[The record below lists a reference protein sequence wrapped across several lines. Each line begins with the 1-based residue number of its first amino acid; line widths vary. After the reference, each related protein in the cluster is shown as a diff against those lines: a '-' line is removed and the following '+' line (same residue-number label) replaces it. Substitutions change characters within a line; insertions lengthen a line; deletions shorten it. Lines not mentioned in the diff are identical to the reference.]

1 MLSGTIIV
9 VLDYTWSD
17 LEAEIVLRNLNV
29 PTEEKAR
36 LRDYYKQL
44 REEYRNRAKAQ
55 ARPGPEAANSAASA
69 G

>member
-1 MLSGTIIV
+1 LYYRG

-29 PTEEKAR
+29 PVEEQRR
-36 LRDYYKQL
+36 LRDYYLKL
-44 REEYRNRAKAQ
+44 REEYRKATDSP
-55 ARPGPEAANSAASA
+55 APIEPEEAA

>member
-1 MLSGTIIV
+1 

-29 PTEEKAR
+29 PVEEQRR
-36 LRDYYKQL
+36 LRDYYLEL
-44 REEYRNRAKAQ
+44 RAEYRRATHSPAPIE
-55 ARPGPEAANSAASA
+55 AEEAA